1 MFDELDIINKTLS
14 KESQPNQRRII
25 KILNNENKYEQDCI
39 LSKDL
44 KKILNKDKINS
55 ILKKETTKC
64 DFSKIRNNS
73 SIIQLR

>member
-25 KILNNENKYEQDCI
+25 KILNNDNKYEQDYI
-39 LSKDL
+39 MSKDL

-55 ILKKETTKC
+55 
-64 DFSKIRNNS
+64 F
-73 SIIQLR
+73 

>member
-44 KKILNKDKINS
+44 KKIIQF
-55 ILKKETTKC
+55 LKKKQQNAI
-64 DFSKIRNNS
+64 FQK
-73 SIIQLR
+73 

>member
-55 ILKKETTKC
+55 KTKQQNAI
-64 DFSKIRNNS
+64 FQK
-73 SIIQLR
+73 